1 MITSFLKNIYLIGIL
16 VLAGGFIIE
25 ITNVF
30 FRYTLLKK
38 IPRDLIARIMGA
50 FNTFGLSATAMS
62 GVVAGTIIQIVGV
75 RYSLLIIGSV
85 LLVISPLAII
95 FKELREVNVPKK
107 GK

>member
-1 MITSFLKNIYLIGIL
+1 MVFLMLIGGIYNRDYQCIFQL
-16 VLAGGFIIE
+16 
-25 ITNVF
+25 
-30 FRYTLLKK
+30 YTIAK
-38 IPRDLIARIMGA
+38 IPRDLIVRIMGA

-62 GVVAGTIIQIVGV
+62 GVVAGTIIQIVGA
-75 RYSLLIIGSV
+75 RYSLLMIGSV

>member
-38 IPRDLIARIMGA
+38 FLGI
-50 FNTFGLSATAMS
+50 
-62 GVVAGTIIQIVGV
+62 
-75 RYSLLIIGSV
+75 
-85 LLVISPLAII
+85 
-95 FKELREVNVPKK
+95 
-107 GK
+107 